1 MTYNNF
7 QEAYYA
13 MLNKVLQEGN
23 NVVVRGLEMKEII
36 PAYFEI
42 LNPRDRLLNIDC
54 RSNITRYIFGEL
66 LWYLNGRDDVEFISK
81 YSKRW
86 ASLSDDGIHN
96 NSAYGK
102 YIFREMPIKG
112 VGVKYDT
119 DLDEYKSQW
128 DYIKEVLQKDPYSRQ
143 AVIHIKPIQMYN
155 TKDVTCTFIL
165 QFFIRNNK
173 LDLVVN
179 MRSNDLMFGTTY
191 DVFMF
196 TFLQEL
202 MAAELGIDVGVY
214 KHVANNMH
222 IYMKDMPKINEI
234 LSENSN
240 KHTMKFF
247 NIPFNFREHDLP
259 ILNKVEEIYWKNDKQ
274 LTSDCDRYIDSLSKL
289 GKQLI
294 YLLTKDEKYNI

>member
-1 MTYNNF
+1 
-7 QEAYYA
+7 
-13 MLNKVLQEGN
+13 
-23 NVVVRGLEMKEII
+23 
-36 PAYFEI
+36 
-42 LNPRDRLLNIDC
+42 
-54 RSNITRYIFGEL
+54 
-66 LWYLNGRDDVEFISK
+66 
-81 YSKRW
+81 
-86 ASLSDDGIHN
+86 
-96 NSAYGK
+96 
-102 YIFREMPIKG
+102 
-112 VGVKYDT
+112 
-119 DLDEYKSQW
+119 
-128 DYIKEVLQKDPYSRQ
+128 
-143 AVIHIKPIQMYN
+143 MYN

-173 LDLVVN
+173 LDLIVN

-274 LTSDCDRYIDSLSKL
+274 LTSECDRYIDSLSKL